1 MAGNGQQPPG
11 LGTLATR
18 LARTGLGLLRN
29 RAELFALEWEE
40 ERARLI
46 ELLVWGV
53 GLVFLAFMAMMLIT
67 ATIIFLVPQE
77 FRVYVAAGFAVLYLA
92 GAVVSFLTLKSLL
105 KEEAFSESMRQV
117 KMDRLWLE
125 SLK

>member
-67 ATIIFLVPQE
+67 ATIIFLVPQG